1 MYYCHFIIILFVAA
15 RDRLSDLTSR
25 EGDWFMDELCTMGG
39 NVFQMSTTLE
49 MCLSVSIT
57 YIIHIQHVVLFVSF
71 YCSILVM
78 IFSLIHS

>member
-49 MCLSVSIT
+49 MCLSVSYNT
-57 YIIHIQHVVLFVSF
+57 YNTCTTCCIICV
-71 YCSILVM
+71 IL
-78 IFSLIHS
+78 L